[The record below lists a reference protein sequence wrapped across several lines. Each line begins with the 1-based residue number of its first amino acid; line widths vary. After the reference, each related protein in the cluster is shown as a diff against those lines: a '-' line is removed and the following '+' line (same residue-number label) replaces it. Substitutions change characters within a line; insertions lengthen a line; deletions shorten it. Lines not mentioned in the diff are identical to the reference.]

1 MKKTLFSL
9 LLLCCVTSLWPVL
22 AQVSLDEDAPLFED
36 ELEVE
41 VQASLT
47 LVNLSLRVSK
57 NDVLMR
63 DLKLDQLQ
71 VLEDGVEVS
80 LFDISEVRTPL
91 TLHFLFD
98 LSTSHSDVLVDLKRD
113 VNKIVSDLDQEDA
126 SKVGFFSGYYQSLTD
141 YTHDRKQV
149 KKALRR
155 LTPIGTTALYD
166 GMAESL
172 NELKDR
178 EGTRVLIVY
187 SDGHDLLSATT
198 EEKLHTL
205 VANYQIPIVFV
216 AYRGLERNG
225 ELLQRQIDFLVNLA
239 ERSGGRVFR
248 GDLKYLRN
256 LRRYVRRMR
265 HRYRVS
271 FEPQQANDKTKWRSL
286 DIRVRNCDN
295 CELEF
300 KRAYQIQP

>member
-1 MKKTLFSL
+1 MSWILFM
-9 LLLCCVTSLWPVL
+9 CLWLQAGTTQQLP
-22 AQVSLDEDAPLFED
+22 ADDEPLFED
-36 ELEVE
+36 ELEVD

-47 LVNLSLRVSK
+47 LVNLSLRVSRE
-57 NDVLMR
+57 DQLYR
-63 DLKLDQLQ
+63 DLSAEELLIT
-71 VLEDGVEVS
+71 EDGKSVPV
-80 LFDISEVRTPL
+80 FDISEVKTPL

-98 LSTSHSDVLVDLKRD
+98 LSTSHSNVLIDLKRD
-113 VNKIVSDLDQEDA
+113 VTRVISDLDDEDA

-141 YTHDRKQV
+141 YTRDRK
-149 KKALRR
+149 KLRKALRR
-155 LTPIGTTALYD
+155 LTPIGSTALYD

-178 EGTRVLIVY
+178 QGTRLLIVY

-198 EEKLHTL
+198 EQELYTL

-216 AYRGLERNG
+216 AYRGLERQG
-225 ELLQRQIDFLVNLA
+225 ELLQGQIDFLVGLA

-248 GDLKYLRN
+248 GDLKYLRE

-271 FEPQQANDKTKWRSL
+271 FEPHGAADKKRWRAL
-286 DIRVRNCDN
+286 DIQIRNCDD
-295 CELEF
+295 CDLEY